1 MSVIIQETKPEKK
14 MRDRTIQRELQ
25 MRGSVR
31 AHTLLYVQ
39 VCNTKRQKEREA
51 DRDKERE
58 RGLRLNSGDIP
69 SNLHS

>member
-1 MSVIIQETKPEKK
+1 

-25 MRGSVR
+25 MRRSEC
-31 AHTLLYVQ
+31 AYTLLNVQ
-39 VCNTKRQKEREA
+39 VCNTKRQKERERQTEKQTDRET

-58 RGLRLNSGDIP
+58 RELRLNSGDIP